1 MTEGGESVLIMSSF
15 GFIFIQLITF
25 SLKNIKVDFHF
36 NQQWEFFTERGGE
49 IPICILAVKTFQSLR
64 LQKRPLMLIVGSHLG
79 LSSN

>member
-36 NQQWEFFTERGGE
+36 NQQWEFFTERGGGN
-49 IPICILAVKTFQSLR
+49 P
-64 LQKRPLMLIVGSHLG
+64 HLYF
-79 LSSN
+79 SS